1 VTTLV
6 VDMIPNSLSGETNQ
20 DSEPSLAVNPAD
32 PRKIAAS
39 AFTPDP
45 MNGPNAPLF
54 VSTNGGYTWTLNSI
68 VPSAAGSTTGTGD
81 ISPRFS
87 GASNR
92 LYASILRVPGTLLL
106 NALRTDD
113 FTGSTVMTVLADR
126 TQVDQPW
133 TQAATVPSGA
143 DAGQDRVY
151 IGNNDLNAPSDR
163 TATIDQSLDAAIA
176 NPTFDAIRIERRN
189 TGTAGQDGP
198 QIRTAIHP
206 DGTVYAVFYGWR
218 AFDNSD
224 RVTSDIVVV
233 RDDNWGSGTNPFE
246 ELVDGGDNTVGV
258 RVVQGITFT
267 WGSRIGQQR
276 LVGDLTLAVDPNN
289 SSTVYL
295 AWADQQTAGYT
306 LHVRRSTDRG
316 ATWGTDLLTITMA
329 TNPALAINSTSE
341 VGFLYQQVTGTG
353 ASQRWETHL
362 RRTEDG
368 QTWDDLLLAN
378 TPATTPVPQFQ
389 PYIGDYDNLMAV
401 DRTFYGIFS
410 ANNTPDLAN
419 FPNGIV
425 YQRNANFTTR
435 TLLARDGVTPV
446 GVSIDPFF
454 FKVSSEAPSAALY
467 LLLMEDE
474 DIPATRSVLPG

>member
-6 VDMIPNSLSGETNQ
+6 VNMIPNSLSGETNQ
-20 DSEPSLAVNPAD
+20 DSEPSIAVNPSD

-45 MNGPNAPLF
+45 LNGSNAPIY
-54 VSTNGGYTWTLNSI
+54 VSNDGGSTWTLNSI
-68 VPSAAGSTTGTGD
+68 VPSVAGSTSGTGD
-81 ISPRFS
+81 ISPRFA

-92 LYASILRVPGTLLL
+92 LYAGILHASGGLLL
-106 NALRTDD
+106 NTLRTDD
-113 FTGSTVMTVLADR
+113 FTSTTLMTDLRNR

-133 TQAATVPSGA
+133 TQATTVPSGA
-143 DAGQDRVY
+143 DAGQERVY
-151 IGNNDLNAPSDR
+151 VGNNDFNAPGDR

-176 NPTFDAIRIERRN
+176 TPTFNSIRVERRN
-189 TGTAGQDGP
+189 TGTAGQNGP

-206 DGTVYAVFYGWR
+206 DGTVFAAFYGWR
-218 AFDNSD
+218 AFDSTS

-233 RDDNWGSGTNPFE
+233 RDDNWGSGATPFAA
-246 ELVDGGDNTVGV
+246 LVDGGDNMAGM

-267 WGSRIGQQR
+267 WNARIGQQR
-276 LVGDLTLAVDPNN
+276 LGGDLSIAVDPNN

-316 ATWGTDLLTITMA
+316 ATWGNDLLTITNA
-329 TNPALAINSTSE
+329 TNPALAVNSASE
-341 VGFLYQQVTGTG
+341 VGFLYQQVMGTGT
-353 ASQRWETHL
+353 SQRWETHL
-362 RRTEDG
+362 R
-368 QTWDDLLLAN
+368 
-378 TPATTPVPQFQ
+378 FQ
-389 PYIGDYDNLMAV
+389 PYLGDYVNIMAV
-401 DRTFYGIFS
+401 ERTFYGIFS
-410 ANNTPDLAN
+410 ANNTPDNGN
-419 FPNGIV
+419 FPNGVV

-454 FKVSSEAPSAALY
+454 FKVSSEAPIGALSI
-467 LLLMEDE
+467 LLD
-474 DIPATRSVLPG
+474 